1 MKSNREVDLCYLP
14 TNNLCKI
21 NEVLDD
27 SYFPDNKEDII
38 SQELVT
44 YQKIKGGIKKT
55 TFERKFTKVS
65 HYDCYKTE
73 IFNTK

>member
-1 MKSNREVDLCYLP
+1 MKNNREVDLCYLP

-27 SYFPDNKEDII
+27 SYFPDKKADII

-44 YQKIKGGIKKT
+44 YQENNI
-55 TFERKFTKVS
+55 
-65 HYDCYKTE
+65 
-73 IFNTK
+73 